1 MNRAMVAKRV
11 FEALEHRIFISAT
24 LLLNNRYVGNSRG
37 WLKFQEGSNWV
48 VSNGS
53 LALFGAASQLNNFE
67 GLDSVGKTT
76 YDYIS
81 SETTTNNTDKQ
92 VSFLWGLEDYSDL
105 SNLEKVYSE
114 SALSP

>member
-11 FEALEHRIFISAT
+11 FEALEHRIFMSAT
-24 LLLNNRYVGNSRG
+24 LLLNNRCVGSSG
-37 WLKFQEGSNWV
+37 GLKFQESSNWV

-53 LALFGAASQLNNFE
+53 LALLGAASQLNNFE

-76 YDYIS
+76 YDYIF

-92 VSFLWGLEDYSDL
+92 VSFLWGLEGYSDL